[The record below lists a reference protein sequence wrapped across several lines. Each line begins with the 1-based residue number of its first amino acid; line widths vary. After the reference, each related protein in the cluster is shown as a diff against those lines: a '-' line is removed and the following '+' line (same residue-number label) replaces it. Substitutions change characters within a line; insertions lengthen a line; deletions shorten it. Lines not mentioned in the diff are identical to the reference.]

1 MLSFLSVTLVLL
13 LNLFSSTNCG
23 IFLISYLKFLSFL
36 IFVNLILINLGIIKG
51 RWSESSW
58 CVIIVEG
65 VLIVAPVVLFMATK
79 NYYFWHALVPL
90 FLMGLFGLKEKDKLP
105 LSLLITS
112 VLYFLFIL
120 ISENVNLLWLY
131 LDKTSVFVT
140 TTLSRLPEV
149 NFQLGQSVSGL
160 NIFVLFS
167 LFLFTTIFIYSD
179 RITVFMKFLTGLIV
193 IHLFILIIFG
203 LYLDSSLKTS
213 NLQVVF
219 FIGGLIPVLLLLVRR
234 KSIENSKEYTS
245 GLSSR
250 TRIFIACLVS
260 ILTFSLV
267 VSVLTY
273 PTIPTKENKI
283 IFYQKG
289 FLLNWDVPN
298 YDSFTLLSGGMY
310 GMLPRYLEAAGYKVR
325 MTEKLLTQ
333 EILDKA
339 KVLVM
344 IVPTEDLGKREKEDI
359 LNWIKE
365 GGSLLL
371 LGDHTDI
378 GDFMKPTNTLLN
390 PFGIQF
396 KFDTADPATRGVI
409 TDLSRSIWTSQV
421 ELRNHPIT
429 NGLVSS
435 NQLQIGGGAS
445 LDISFPAY
453 PIILGKYGFS
463 DPGDYSNTGRG
474 GYLGD
479 RIYQRGERLGDL
491 VLVAGRN
498 FGKGKVVVFGD
509 TSTFQNIA
517 LPYSYTF
524 ISQIFS
530 FLTSETLET
539 LEFLRQNFSYL
550 GILFFVLFFILLAIF
565 KYSVEMIKLL
575 VVITSLAI
583 LLGIVTAGW
592 VNDRV
597 MGLETKQIS
606 GNVAYIDTS
615 HLGQFNAAPFTDSS
629 VDALSMNL
637 MRNDYL
643 PVVLPHFDRQRI
655 AKSKVLVLISPSK
668 PLRRGETTFLKE
680 YMEKGGLVMVSAGFT
695 DQKGVYHLLSEV
707 KLSIEPLPLGPLP
720 MREFE
725 MPLKYFYEPKF
736 INAWP
741 VKIKDGDRVKV
752 FYEGELLERE
762 FPVVVYKE
770 VSKGGILL
778 ITDSEF
784 LLNKNLETEKGFWK
798 GNIMLL
804 RQIFEELKE

>member
-1 MLSFLSVTLVLL
+1 MLSFLNVTLVLF
-13 LNLFSSTNCG
+13 LNYFSSTNCG
-23 IFLISYLKFLSFL
+23 VFSILYLKFMSFL
-36 IFVNLILINLGIIKG
+36 IFANLILINSRNIKS
-51 RWSESSW
+51 RWSESRR
-58 CVIIVEG
+58 CLKIIEG
-65 VLIVAPVVLFMATK
+65 VLVVAPVVLFMATK
-79 NYYFWHALVPL
+79 NYYFWHALLLL
-90 FLMGLFGLKEKDKLP
+90 FLIGLFGLKEKDKLP
-105 LSLLITS
+105 VILLITS

-120 ISENVNLLWLY
+120 ISVNVNLLWLY

-140 TTLSRLPEV
+140 TTLSRLPMV
-149 NFQLGQSVSGL
+149 NVQLGPSVSGL

-167 LFLFTTIFIYSD
+167 LFILTTIFIYRS
-179 RITVFMKFLTGLIV
+179 RITVFMKYLIGLIV
-193 IHLFILIIFG
+193 IHLLILTIFG
-203 LYLDSSLKTS
+203 LYFDSALKVS

-245 GLSSR
+245 GLSNR

-267 VSVLTY
+267 VSVLIY

-289 FLLNWDVPN
+289 LLLNWDVPN

-333 EILDKA
+333 EILDEA

-344 IVPTEDLGKREKEDI
+344 IVPTEDLGKKEKEDI

-396 KFDTADPATRGVI
+396 KFDTTDPATRGVI
-409 TDLSRSIWTSQV
+409 TELSRGIWTSQV

-429 NGLVSS
+429 YGLVSS

-463 DPGDYSNTGRG
+463 DPGDYSNAGRG

-517 LPYSYTF
+517 LPNTCRF
-524 ISQIFS
+524 VNQIFS
-530 FLTSETLET
+530 YLTSKQFKIVELLTPFRYLGTL
-539 LEFLRQNFSYL
+539 LFFSVFLLIIFSKELNFSKILVAILSCAITL
-550 GILFFVLFFILLAIF
+550 GILSAGFVNQ
-565 KYSVEMIKLL
+565 KMEKL
-575 VVITSLAI
+575 
-583 LLGIVTAGW
+583 
-592 VNDRV
+592 
-597 MGLETKQIS
+597 EEKQIL
-606 GNVAYIDTS
+606 GETAYILAS
-615 HLGQFNAAPFTDSS
+615 HSGQFNAAPFTDSS

-655 AKSKVLVLISPSK
+655 SNSKVLVLISPSK
-668 PLRRGETTFLKE
+668 PLRRGETSFLKE
-680 YMEKGGLVMVSAGFT
+680 YMEKGGLVVVSAGFT

-707 KLSIEPLPLGPLP
+707 KLGIEPLPLGPLP

-725 MPLKYFYEPKF
+725 MPLKYFDEPKF

-752 FYEGELLERE
+752 FYEGELLERK

-770 VSKGGILL
+770 VGKGGILL

>member
-1 MLSFLSVTLVLL
+1 MKYLL
-13 LNLFSSTNCG
+13 
-23 IFLISYLKFLSFL
+23 
-36 IFVNLILINLGIIKG
+36 
-51 RWSESSW
+51 
-58 CVIIVEG
+58 
-65 VLIVAPVVLFMATK
+65 
-79 NYYFWHALVPL
+79 
-90 FLMGLFGLKEKDKLP
+90 
-105 LSLLITS
+105 
-112 VLYFLFIL
+112 
-120 ISENVNLLWLY
+120 
-131 LDKTSVFVT
+131 
-140 TTLSRLPEV
+140 
-149 NFQLGQSVSGL
+149 
-160 NIFVLFS
+160 
-167 LFLFTTIFIYSD
+167 
-179 RITVFMKFLTGLIV
+179 GLIV
-193 IHLFILIIFG
+193 IHLLILTIFG
-203 LYLDSSLKTS
+203 LYLDSALKVS

-219 FIGGLIPVLLLLVRR
+219 FIGGLIPVLLLLVRK

-245 GLSSR
+245 GLSNR
-250 TRIFIACLVS
+250 TRIIMACLVS
-260 ILTFSLV
+260 ILTFSFV
-267 VSVLTY
+267 ASILTY
-273 PTIPTKENKI
+273 PTIPTKENKVV
-283 IFYQKG
+283 FYQKG
-289 FLLNWDVPN
+289 LLLNWDIPN

-310 GMLPRYLEAAGYKVR
+310 GMLPRYLKATGYKVS
-325 MTEKLLTQ
+325 MTEELLTQ
-333 EILDKA
+333 EILDEA

-378 GDFMKPTNTLLN
+378 GDFMVPTNNLLK
-390 PFGIQF
+390 PFNISF
-396 KFDTADPATRGVI
+396 KFDTTDPATRGIVR
-409 TDLSRSIWTSQV
+409 DLNRGIWTNQI
-421 ELRNHPIT
+421 ELRNHSVIHD
-429 NGLVSS
+429 LMHS

-463 DPGDYSNTGRG
+463 DPGDYNNTGRG

-479 RIYQRGERLGDL
+479 RIYQRSERLGDL

-509 TSTFQNIA
+509 TSTFQSIA

-530 FLTSETLET
+530 YLTSETVET
-539 LEFLRQNFSYL
+539 LEFLRQNFFYL
-550 GILFFVLFFILLAIF
+550 GVLFFVLFFILLAIS

-583 LLGIVTAGW
+583 LLGIVTAGL

-615 HLGQFNAAPFTDSS
+615 HLGQFNVAPFTDRS

-643 PVVLPHFDRQRI
+643 PVVLPYFDRQRI
-655 AKSKVLVLISPSK
+655 ANSKVLVLISPSK
-668 PLRRGETTFLKE
+668 PFRRGETSFLKE
-680 YMEKGGLVMVSAGFT
+680 YMEKGGLVVVSAGFT
-695 DQKGVYHLLSEV
+695 EQKGVYHLLSEV
-707 KLSIEPLPLGPLP
+707 KLDIEPLPLGPLP
-720 MREFE
+720 MRGFE
-725 MPLKYFYEPKF
+725 MPLKYFDDPKF

-741 VKIKDGDRVKV
+741 VKIKDGDRIKV
-752 FYEGELLERE
+752 FYEGELLERK

-770 VSKGGILL
+770 VGKGGILL

-804 RQIFEELKE
+804 RQIFEELRE